1 VTEGLRAEVL
11 IRTPDQRLLY
21 VKTPAPDREV
31 RLTELLDRIKRDAS
45 DSYRYFRTPT
55 ELGRLVRDD
64 LATLLSEQFAATRQ
78 AYDPESVPLPS
89 PRSRGRGP
97 RPLPVGTTS
106 LVGREQAIE
115 EVAGLLDRPDVRL
128 VTLTGPGGVGKT
140 RLAAAVGERL
150 GGRFGAG
157 AVFVPLAAV
166 NRPVLVLA
174 GIGRALDADL
184 GTGAPLEALVER
196 LGDGRWL
203 LVLDNLEQV
212 IEVACDLEALLAR
225 CRGVAILATSR
236 TVLGLRAE
244 REFSV
249 PPLPLPADPA
259 TVPVD
264 VLLTSSP
271 AVAVFVDAWTVEA
284 AADVAGLD
292 EDRALQSATGRAQ
305 RWCMAVAVPH

>member
-1 VTEGLRAEVL
+1 V
-11 IRTPDQRLLY
+11 
-21 VKTPAPDREV
+21 
-31 RLTELLDRIKRDAS
+31 
-45 DSYRYFRTPT
+45 
-55 ELGRLVRDD
+55 
-64 LATLLSEQFAATRQ
+64 
-78 AYDPESVPLPS
+78 
-89 PRSRGRGP
+89 
-97 RPLPVGTTS
+97 
-106 LVGREQAIE
+106 
-115 EVAGLLDRPDVRL
+115 
-128 VTLTGPGGVGKT
+128 
-140 RLAAAVGERL
+140 AVGERL